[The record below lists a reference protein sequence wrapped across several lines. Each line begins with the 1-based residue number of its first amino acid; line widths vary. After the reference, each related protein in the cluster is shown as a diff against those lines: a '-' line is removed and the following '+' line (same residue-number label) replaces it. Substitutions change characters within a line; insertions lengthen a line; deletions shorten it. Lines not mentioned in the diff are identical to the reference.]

1 MATSLIGPL
10 VVERALSTA
19 PPPRPPQPTRATR
32 IMSSPAAWTAGTT
45 MPESA
50 VAAAMAVVDLRK
62 SRRLLLELEGW
73 FLGCIWLAVFPARP
87 PKINR
92 KLTRPGAAHHPA
104 ANQH

>member
-10 VVERALSTA
+10 VVERALRTA
-19 PPPRPPQPTRATR
+19 PPPRPPQRTRARR

-50 VAAAMAVVDLRK
+50 VAAAMAVVVLRK

-73 FLGCIWLAVFPARP
+73 FGDCIWPAVFPARP

-92 KLTRPGAAHHPA
+92 KLIRSASAHHA
-104 ANQH
+104 AGN